1 MGEIW
6 WERKKAYLFTQN
18 NGRNPFIGI
27 GYYASYMREP
37 IYINA
42 RDSGFHN
49 TPAII
54 YSLANFDMTLQKIL
68 QIVWWFQGKVVILPP
83 KSEKSNIMT
92 YQSTYF
98 YGYYYYFAA
107 KL

>member
-1 MGEIW
+1 
-6 WERKKAYLFTQN
+6 
-18 NGRNPFIGI
+18 
-27 GYYASYMREP
+27 MRVP